1 MTEVSE
7 GIITT
12 VRGYVVE
19 VEFSGVKPSIHDVL
33 TLVEDKS
40 IKLEVYASS
49 RKNAFYCYS
58 STPTEG
64 LYRGAKVIN
73 TVEPLT
79 FPVGPEMLGR
89 AVGMAGDPQDTKG
102 EIETKDHWA
111 IHSDRHRKLDIVSSN
126 NVMETGIKIVDMFCP
141 MVSGGK
147 VGLFGGAGVGKTMLL
162 TEFLHNVV
170 GQKDNSVSVFAGV
183 GERTREARELYD
195 SLQEK
200 NALDLST
207 LIFGQMG
214 ENPAIRFLSAFSAV
228 TLAEYY
234 RQEMGKNVLFFIDNV
249 FRLTQAGNEL
259 STLMNMIPSE
269 DGYQSTL
276 ESEVAAFHERL
287 ISTNKGAITT
297 IEAIYVPA
305 DDLLDHA
312 VQSVIPYLDSVI
324 VLSRNVYQEGLLPAV
339 DILASTS
346 TALDPSIVGEMHY
359 DVALSAK
366 TILKQAQ
373 DLERIVSLVGE
384 SELSTEDRVIYRR
397 AKRLR
402 NFMTQQF
409 FVAEEMGDKK
419 GVYMKVEQTVKD
431 VNSIISGKFDK
442 VDEEA
447 FLYIGSVEELK
458 DGGAKTAFFEG
469 STTR

>member
-1 MTEVSE
+1 MTELSE

-19 VEFSGVKPSIHDVL
+19 VEFSGVKPSIHDVVTL
-33 TLVEDKS
+33 TEDPT

-58 STPTEG
+58 LTPTEK

-73 TVEPLT
+73 TVEPLL
-79 FPVGPEMLGR
+79 FPVGPELLGR
-89 AVGMAGDPQDTKG
+89 AVSMSGVPQDTKG
-102 EIETKDHWA
+102 EIVTKEQWP
-111 IHSDRHRKLDIVSSN
+111 IHANRHVDLDIVIN
-126 NVMETGIKIVDMFCP
+126 NKVLETGIKIVDMFCP
-141 MVSGGK
+141 MTVGGK

-162 TEFLHNVV
+162 TEFLHNIV
-170 GQKDNSVSVFAGV
+170 GQKEDSVSVFAGV

-200 NALDLST
+200 NALSSSSLV
-207 LIFGQMG
+207 FGQMG
-214 ENPAIRFLSAFSAV
+214 ENPAVRFLSAFSAV

-234 RQEMGKNVLFFIDNV
+234 RDVMHKNVLFFIDNV
-249 FRLTQAGNEL
+249 FRLAQAGNEL

-276 ESEVAAFHERL
+276 ESEIASFHERL
-287 ISTNKGAITT
+287 ISTKTGAITT
-297 IEAIYVPA
+297 IEAIYVPS

-346 TALDPSIVGEMHY
+346 TALDPTIVGDMHY
-359 DVALSAK
+359 DVALTAK
-366 TILKQAQ
+366 NILKQAQ

-384 SELSTEDRVIYRR
+384 SELSTEDRVVYRR

-419 GVYMKVEQTVKD
+419 GVYMPIEQTVKD

-442 VDEEA
+442 VEEDA
-447 FLYIGSVEELK
+447 FLYIGSVDELH
-458 DGGAKTAFFEG
+458 DSGSKTAFFEG
-469 STTR
+469 SRT

>member
-1 MTEVSE
+1 M
-7 GIITT
+7 
-12 VRGYVVE
+12 
-19 VEFSGVKPSIHDVL
+19 
-33 TLVEDKS
+33 
-40 IKLEVYASS
+40 
-49 RKNAFYCYS
+49 
-58 STPTEG
+58 
-64 LYRGAKVIN
+64 
-73 TVEPLT
+73 
-79 FPVGPEMLGR
+79 
-89 AVGMAGDPQDTKG
+89 
-102 EIETKDHWA
+102 
-111 IHSDRHRKLDIVSSN
+111 
-126 NVMETGIKIVDMFCP
+126 
-141 MVSGGK
+141 
-147 VGLFGGAGVGKTMLL
+147 GLFGGAGVGKTMLL

>member
-1 MTEVSE
+1 MTHSH
-7 GIITT
+7 GIITS
-12 VRGYVVE
+12 VRGYIVE
-19 VEFSGVKPSIHDVL
+19 VEFDGVKPAIHDVL
-33 TLVEDKS
+33 TLQDDTS
-40 IKLEVYASS
+40 IVLEVYASS
-49 RKNAFYCYS
+49 RENAFYCYS
-58 STPTEG
+58 LTSTEK
-64 LYRGAKVIN
+64 LYRGAVVIN
-73 TVEPLT
+73 TVEPLM
-79 FPVGPEMLGR
+79 FPVGPQMLGR
-89 AVGMAGDPQDTKG
+89 AVGMFGNPQDTKG
-102 EIETKDHWA
+102 EIKTSGKWP
-111 IHSDRHRKLDIVSSN
+111 IHSNRHKTLDIVSDSSILQ
-126 NVMETGIKIVDMFCP
+126 TGIKIVDMFCP
-141 MVSGGK
+141 IVVGGK

-162 TEFLHNVV
+162 TEFLHNVLE
-170 GQKDNSVSVFAGV
+170 KNDKSVSVFAGV

-200 NALDLST
+200 NTLSSST
-207 LIFGQMG
+207 LVFGQMG
-214 ENPAIRFLSAFSAV
+214 ENPAVRFLSAFSAV

-234 RQEMGKNVLFFIDNV
+234 REEMKKDVLFFIDNV

-287 ISTNKGAITT
+287 ISTKNGSITT
-297 IEAIYVPA
+297 IEAVYVPA
-305 DDLLDHA
+305 DDMLDHA

-346 TALDPSIVGEMHY
+346 TALDPNIVGQMHY
-359 DVALSAK
+359 DVALAAK

-409 FVAEEMGDKK
+409 FVAEGMGDRK
-419 GVYMKVEQTVKD
+419 GVYIPIEQTVKD

-447 FLYIGSVEELK
+447 FLYIGSVEELE
-458 DGGAKTAFFEG
+458 DASAKTAFFEG
-469 STTR
+469 SRAR